1 MNTTLIEAES
11 AEIDAEIKKGRAR
24 LYASKEET
32 REHRTRSLRTLLHF
46 AKQNSPWYREQL
58 AHLDIDQV
66 TEGNLEQIPTLNKAT
81 LMANWD
87 KVVTDPA
94 LTLDLVEAHTA
105 KMRMDPEVL
114 YFRDRYHVLSTSG
127 SSGRRGV
134 YIYDRPGWVMRSATN
149 RRFPWLGEDFQPIP
163 FPRSNISVA
172 QVVITNP
179 VYGMY
184 SSAKTYRNDVVEN
197 IYVPMT
203 LPVDE
208 LCARL
213 NAQPIH
219 VLTGLPSTIH
229 KLCLEAARGKLTIDP
244 LIVYSTAEPLYP
256 PIRELIK
263 ETWPKAHLYNALVSS
278 EGIYARNCH
287 AESKEMHLNDDICIV
302 EPVDKNDRRVASGVV
317 PAKVYVTN
325 LVNYTLPLIR
335 YESPDQLVFL
345 DKECPCGCHFQLIE
359 EPPGRPEFDF
369 TYPDGLF
376 VHHLVFVT
384 PLLHERN
391 VQEYQVWQTPT
402 GANIKIVA
410 IGPVDKPGLIQAIS
424 RNLVGVGLSN
434 PVLTIEEVPKLEYPP
449 SGKLRRFMKLEPSA

>member
-1 MNTTLIEAES
+1 MNMTLIEAES
-11 AEIDAEIKKGRAR
+11 AEIDAEIKRGRAR
-24 LYASKEET
+24 LYSSKEET
-32 REHRTRSLRTLLHF
+32 RDLRTKNLRALLHF
-46 AKQNSPWYREQL
+46 AKQNSPWYRERL
-58 AHLDIDQV
+58 AHLDIDQI
-66 TEGNLEQIPTLNKAT
+66 TEDNLEQIPTLDKPT

-87 KVVTDPA
+87 QIVTDPA
-94 LTLDLVEAHTA
+94 LSLDLVESHTA
-105 KMRMDPEVL
+105 EKRLDPDVL
-114 YFRDRYHVLSTSG
+114 YLLDRYHVLSTSG

-134 YIYDRPGWVMRSATN
+134 YVYDRPGWVTRSATN
-149 RRFPWLGEDFQPIP
+149 RRFPWLGPDFQPIA
-163 FPRSNISVA
+163 FPKGKIAVA

-184 SSAKTYRNDVVEN
+184 ASAKTYRNDVVDN

-203 LPVDE
+203 LPMDE

-213 NAQPIH
+213 SAQPIH

-229 KLCLEAARGKLTIDP
+229 KLCLEVAHGRLTLNP
-244 LIVYSTAEPLYP
+244 LIVYSTAEPLYG
-256 PIRELIK
+256 PIRDLIK
-263 ETWPKAHLYNALVSS
+263 ETWPQAHLYNALVSS
-278 EGIYARNCH
+278 EGIYARNCR

-302 EPVDKNDRRVASGVV
+302 EPVDQQDRKVAPGVV

-345 DKECPCGCHFQLIE
+345 DKQCQCGCHFQLIQ

-369 TYPDGLF
+369 TYPGGLF
-376 VHHLVFVT
+376 IHHLVFVT

-402 GANIKIVA
+402 GANIKIVT
-410 IGPVDKPGLIQAIS
+410 IGPVDTVRLVQAIS
-424 RNLVGVGLSN
+424 KDLIKLGLRDA
-434 PVLTIEEVPKLEYPP
+434 VVTVEEVPELEYPE
-449 SGKLRRFMKLEPSA
+449 SGKLRRFMKLS